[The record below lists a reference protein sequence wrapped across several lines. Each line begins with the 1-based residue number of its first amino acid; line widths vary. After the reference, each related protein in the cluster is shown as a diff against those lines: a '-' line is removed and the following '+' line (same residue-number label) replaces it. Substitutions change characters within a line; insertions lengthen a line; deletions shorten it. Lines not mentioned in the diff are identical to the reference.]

1 MDQSEIDNFFTK
13 FKNLLHAGRIA
24 TLIVKSE
31 LGKASVTL
39 QLDLSH
45 VVYPQDEYPHRCR
58 EGLASNVVV

>member
-13 FKNLLHAGRIA
+13 FKNLLHASRDA

-39 QLDLSH
+39 HLDLSH
-45 VVYPQDEYPHRCR
+45 FVHPQDDHPHRSR